1 MQRIWLNK
9 KGVTCFAT
17 LLQNELN
24 SDVVLLNTHG
34 KMQQPFFVAKPRFE
48 RCTFYVARF
57 TVALMMFFFK
67 TINFINNST
76 NNTIHN

>member
-24 SDVVLLNTHG
+24 SDVVLLNTQG
-34 KMQQPFFVAKPRFE
+34 KMQQPFFV
-48 RCTFYVARF
+48 
-57 TVALMMFFFK
+57 
-67 TINFINNST
+67 
-76 NNTIHN
+76 